1 MPVKTL
7 ICFFCLLG
15 FLSGADRPNV
25 ILFVT
30 DDQSPIAGC
39 YGNRIIKT
47 PHLDALA
54 RESTTFTHAFAT
66 TASCSASRSV
76 ILTGLHNHY
85 NGQYGHTHAFH
96 KFESFASMRAFA
108 LPQLM
113 AQAGYRTIQIGKLH
127 VAPESVFHFDQYLKG
142 NTRNAK
148 QMAEV
153 CKPVFEDQSEQPFFL
168 YFATSDP
175 HRGGGRD
182 ETFPGKHKPDLFGN
196 RPNKG
201 SHKGIEE
208 VFYDPEKVIV
218 PGFLPDTPESRAE
231 IAQYYQS
238 CSRIDQGL
246 GHLISLLK
254 KSGQWEN
261 TVLIFTAD
269 HGMAFPGA
277 KTTVY
282 EAGLRVPFIVR
293 DPRAPKVGVT
303 SDAML
308 SHTDITPTILDYAG
322 ALDHKKNAPQKP
334 LKVEPLGVGENAG
347 KVPKK
352 YHGRSWRD
360 LVGRPE
366 VKGWDQIS
374 ASHTFHEI
382 QMYYPMR
389 VIRDRNFKL
398 IWNIAHRQPYPFA
411 SDLWAAA
418 TWQAQWEKGKDAKY
432 GKRTVDSYIN
442 RPAFELFDIASDP
455 NESRNLADD
464 PTYART
470 LKKYQDLLKAE
481 QKRTGDPWIL
491 KWRYE

>member
-1 MPVKTL
+1 MKIFL
-7 ICFFCLLG
+7 ILLSLAG
-15 FLSGADRPNV
+15 ISLAADRPNI

-30 DDQSPIAGC
+30 DDQSPVAGC
-39 YGNRIIKT
+39 YGNPVIKT

-76 ILTGLHNHY
+76 ILTGLHNHF
-85 NGQYGHTHAFH
+85 NGQYGHTHHFH
-96 KFESFASMRAFA
+96 KFESFPSMKAFA

-113 AQAGYRTIQIGKLH
+113 AQAGYRTVQIGKLH
-127 VAPESVFHFDQYLKG
+127 VAPESVFHFEQYLKG
-142 NTRNAK
+142 NSRNAR

-153 CKPVFEDQSEQPFFL
+153 CKPLFQEDSDAPFFL

-182 ETFPGKHKPDLFGN
+182 QSFPGKHKPDLFGN
-196 RPNKG
+196 KPNKG
-201 SHKGIEE
+201 SHKSIDE
-208 VFYDPEKVIV
+208 VFYDPAEVIV

-246 GHLISLLK
+246 GHLIALLK
-254 KSGQWEN
+254 ESGKWEN
-261 TVLIFTAD
+261 TLLIFTAD

-282 EAGLRVPFIVR
+282 EAGLRVPFLVR
-293 DPRAPKVGVT
+293 DPGAPQKGLT
-303 SDAML
+303 NDAMI
-308 SHTDITPTILDYAG
+308 SHADLTPTILDYAG
-322 ALDHKKNAPQKP
+322 ALNHEKNAPQKT
-334 LKVEPLGVGENAG
+334 LKIDPVGVGENAG
-347 KVPKK
+347 KIPKT

-360 LVGRPE
+360 LVGRRDIE
-366 VKGWDQIS
+366 GWDQIG

-389 VIRDRNFKL
+389 VIRDRNYKL
-398 IWNIAHRQPYPFA
+398 IWNIAYRQPYPFA

-418 TWQAQWEKGKDAKY
+418 TWQAQWTKGKDAQY
-432 GKRTVDSYIN
+432 GDRTVDSYIN
-442 RPAFELFDIASDP
+442 RPEFELFDIASDP

-464 PTYART
+464 PAHAAT
-470 LKKYQDLLKAE
+470 LEKYKSLLKAE

-491 KWRYE
+491 KWKYE